1 MDVVS
6 DMIASAGEGAVAFI
20 IGIAQLLTKSSS
32 SPGIV
37 AIIFA
42 LLLLI
47 ASAVL
52 VTKTNRQ
59 RRAVGEVRRA
69 VLQHNS
75 IVSFAANFEEFRAEI
90 APLAERAGPRRD
102 LWEAWDEFS
111 ETIVPDD
118 VDGQLRL
125 RNSIR
130 PAAFLNVED
139 LGFGPGLLRI
149 LPNTFVSLGLLLT
162 FLGLVAALFDFS
174 RAMGEGGAASGV
186 GLENAMTTFM
196 QIASAKFVMSLV
208 GLLCS
213 ILFSVLLRWRTTGV
227 DRDLHK
233 LCLMIERRLVFVSL
247 EDIGF
252 RQLRAATEQREH
264 LREIGFSMVA
274 ELRKPLDALPGQ
286 ITASISEQMEPI
298 LQRVTSM
305 GTSNMEGLV
314 GDLSSQLTQSVGL
327 ALNQAS
333 TSLSD
338 ASDRMGQIIDRMS
351 SVNSEAGAGLQTALA
366 QLGEALSELRKDV
379 AATGTAA
386 SSAMSE
392 GADRLLGVMNETLEG
407 IRDNT
412 GRGAQAMS
420 AAADDLKKA
429 AETFREE
436 LTAAATDGAAAFRG
450 RLEATS
456 GEAGDA
462 IAGAG
467 QALLTAFE
475 ATGRQIAA
483 LGTEMGASIG
493 EDLLTRLDSV
503 GMQLED
509 LSVAIERG
517 ASEARRAADGMSDG
531 AKSITGASSSFGA
544 ASNSLVAAAE
554 PLRASHERIEGS
566 LRRIDGHVQ
575 TVSDAMVQN
584 ARQIADSSR
593 NVLATAETALGNERE
608 GIRQSME
615 ATRAALRDLS
625 DQARKLEEI
634 DQLLGRA
641 LQDYNSQLES
651 ALGTAQDHVIEMR
664 EKLAPGLDT
673 LREVVQQAE
682 AFLPAQRRTA

>member
-1 MDVVS
+1 MEHVS
-6 DMIASAGEGAVAFI
+6 ELFPSAGESAVEAI
-20 IGIAQLLTKSSS
+20 ILFAQLLTTKTYA
-32 SPGIV
+32 PGLV
-37 AIIFA
+37 AIIFGM
-42 LLLLI
+42 LLVCASI
-47 ASAVL
+47 AFVLRTRRQHRAVAEM
-52 VTKTNRQ
+52 
-59 RRAVGEVRRA
+59 RRAVVR
-69 VLQHNS
+69 HEG
-75 IVSFAANFEEFRAEI
+75 IESFAANFEDFRAEV
-90 APLAERAGPRRD
+90 APLRDRAGPERD

-118 VDGQLRL
+118 VDGTLRL
-125 RNSIR
+125 RNSVR
-130 PAAFLNVED
+130 PASFLNVED
-139 LGFGPGLLRI
+139 LGFSPGLYRI

-162 FLGLVAALFDFS
+162 FLGLVAALFEFS
-174 RAMGEGGAASGV
+174 SRMSESGSSGANM
-186 GLENAMTTFM
+186 ETAMTAFM

-208 GLLCS
+208 GLMCS
-213 ILFSVLLRWRTTGV
+213 ILFTILLRWRTSGV

-305 GTSNMEGLV
+305 GTSSMEGLV
-314 GDLSSQLTQSVGL
+314 GDLSSQLTHSVGA

-333 TSLSD
+333 TSLGE
-338 ASDRMGQIIDRMS
+338 ASDRMGQMVDRMS
-351 SVNSEAGAGLQTALA
+351 NVNSEAGQGLQTALA
-366 QLGEALSELRKDV
+366 QLAEALADLRKDV

-407 IRDNT
+407 IRENT

-429 AETFREE
+429 AEAFREE

-462 IAGAG
+462 ITGAG
-467 QALLTAFE
+467 KALLSAFE
-475 ATGRQIAA
+475 STGRQIAD
-483 LGTEMGASIG
+483 LGTEMGALIG
-493 EDLLTRLDSV
+493 EDLLARLESV
-503 GMQLED
+503 GKQFED
-509 LSVAIERG
+509 LSAAIGRG
-517 ASEARRAADGMSDG
+517 ASEARVAADGMAEG
-531 AKSITGASSSFGA
+531 ARSITGASSSFGA
-544 ASNSLVAAAE
+544 ASTSLVAAAE

-584 ARQIADSSR
+584 AREIADSAR
-593 NVLATAETALGNERE
+593 TVLVTAETALGNERE

-625 DQARKLEEI
+625 DQASKLEEI

-641 LQDYNSQLES
+641 LRDYNSQLEA
-651 ALGTAQDHVIEMR
+651 ALGTAQDHVVEMR

-682 AFLPAQRRTA
+682 TFLPAQRRTA